1 MHNYPD
7 FSAGLIKKHQIFD
20 AVKKMPQ
27 TLNTFLSLHVE
38 GVGAWKALIIPLS
51 KGSRGFL

>member
-7 FSAGLIKKHQIFD
+7 FSAGLIKKHQMFD

-38 GVGAWKALIIPLS
+38 GFGAWKALIIPLS